1 MLVDCCWNYP
11 SNYQPTTNN
20 QQLFTMANLKE
31 IRNRITSV
39 SSTMQ
44 ITAAMKMVSA
54 AKLKKAQ
61 DAITA
66 MRPYAEKLTELLQN
80 LSATLD
86 GDVGGE
92 FTKQREVKKV
102 LVVAITSNRGLC
114 GAFNTNVIKEV
125 KNRAD
130 FYAGKQVD
138 VFAIG
143 KKGNDILTKTL
154 TVVDN
159 QSHVFDHLTFDNV
172 TVIAETLTQKF
183 VSGDYDKIELVYN
196 QFKNAATQIVQV
208 EQFLPLAPI
217 KSDTPAST
225 GDYIFEPSKEEIVLT
240 LIPKSLKTQLYK
252 GIRDSFASEHGARMT
267 AMHKATDNATEL
279 RDQLKLTYNKARQ
292 AAITNE
298 ILEIVGGA
306 EALKG

>member
-1 MLVDCCWNYP
+1 
-11 SNYQPTTNN
+11 
-20 QQLFTMANLKE
+20 MANLKE

-92 FTKQREVKKV
+92 FTTQRELKKV

-114 GAFNTNVIKEV
+114 GAFNSNVIKEV

-154 TVVDN
+154 SVVDN
-159 QSHVFDHLTFDNV
+159 QSHVFDELTFENV
-172 TVIAETLTQKF
+172 TKIAETLTQKF
-183 VSGDYDKIELVYN
+183 VSGEYDKIELVYN
-196 QFKNAATQIVQV
+196 QFKNAATQIVQT

-217 KSDTPAST
+217 KSDKPAST

>member
-1 MLVDCCWNYP
+1 
-11 SNYQPTTNN
+11 
-20 QQLFTMANLKE
+20 MANLKE

-44 ITAAMKMVSA
+44 ITSAMKMVSA

-86 GDVGGE
+86 GDIGGE
-92 FTKQREVKKV
+92 FTKQREIKKV

-114 GAFNTNVIKEV
+114 GAFNSNVIKEV
-125 KNRAD
+125 KNRTD

-143 KKGNDILTKTL
+143 KKGNDVLAKTL
-154 TVVDN
+154 SVVEN
-159 QSHVFDHLTFDNV
+159 KSSIFDDLTFDNV
-172 TVIAETLTQKF
+172 AQIAQTLTDKF
-183 VSGDYDKIELVYN
+183 ISGEYDRIEVIYN
-196 QFKNAATQIVQV
+196 QFKNAATQIVQT

-217 KSDTPAST
+217 KSDLNVVPS
-225 GDYIFEPSKEEIVLT
+225 DYIFEPSKEEIVLT

-252 GIRDSFASEHGARMT
+252 AIRDSFASEHGARMT

-279 RDQLKLTYNKARQ
+279 RNQLKLTYNKARQ

-306 EALKG
+306 EALNG

>member
-1 MLVDCCWNYP
+1 
-11 SNYQPTTNN
+11 
-20 QQLFTMANLKE
+20 MANLKE

-154 TVVDN
+154 SVVDN
-159 QSHVFDHLTFDNV
+159 HSQVFDHLTFDNV

-183 VSGDYDKIELVYN
+183 VSGEYDKIELVYN

>member
-1 MLVDCCWNYP
+1 
-11 SNYQPTTNN
+11 
-20 QQLFTMANLKE
+20 MANLKE
-31 IRNRITSV
+31 IRNRIGSV

-44 ITAAMKMVSA
+44 ITSAMKMVSA

-80 LSATLD
+80 LSATLE
-86 GDVGGE
+86 GDNGGVYAE
-92 FTKQREVKKV
+92 QREVNKV

-114 GAFNTNVIKEV
+114 GAFNSNVIKEV
-125 KNRAD
+125 KNVTRQ
-130 FYAGKQVD
+130 YAGKQVD

-143 KKGNDILTKTL
+143 KKGNDVLSKLNKVI
-154 TVVDN
+154 DN
-159 QSHVFDHLTFDNV
+159 KSSIFDDLTFDNV
-172 TVIAETLTQKF
+172 SEIAEILMNKF
-183 VSGDYDKIELVYN
+183 VAGEYDRIELVYN
-196 QFKNAATQIVQV
+196 HFKNAATQVVKV

-217 KSDTPAST
+217 SGGEAIAS
-225 GDYIFEPSKEEIVLT
+225 DYIFEPSKEEIVLT

-252 GIRDSFASEHGARMT
+252 GIRDSYASEHGARMT
-267 AMHKATDNATEL
+267 AMHKATDNAKEL

-292 AAITNE
+292 AAITGE

-306 EALKG
+306 EALNG

>member
-1 MLVDCCWNYP
+1 
-11 SNYQPTTNN
+11 
-20 QQLFTMANLKE
+20 MANLKE

-44 ITAAMKMVSA
+44 ITSAMKMVSA

-80 LSATLD
+80 LSASLE
-86 GDVGGE
+86 GEVGGD
-92 FTKQREVKKV
+92 FTTQREVKKV
-102 LVVAITSNRGLC
+102 LLVAITSNRGLC
-114 GAFNTNVIKEV
+114 GAFNTNVIKEI
-125 KNRAD
+125 KSRTD

-138 VFAIG
+138 VFPIG
-143 KKGNDILTKTL
+143 KKGNDVLAKTHK
-154 TVVDN
+154 VHGHHN
-159 QSHVFDHLTFDNV
+159 AIFDHLTFDNV
-172 TVIAETLTQKF
+172 AHIADNLTEKF
-183 VSGDYDKIELVYN
+183 LSGEYDRIELIYN

-217 KSDTPAST
+217 KSDKPVSAA
-225 GDYIFEPSKEEIVLT
+225 DYIFEPSKEEIVLA

-252 GIRDSFASEHGARMT
+252 GIRDSYASEHGARMT

-279 RDQLKLTYNKARQ
+279 RNQLKLTYNKARQ

-306 EALKG
+306 EALNG